1 MGRTAEADRPSWR
14 CSYAACYRQ
23 RLVSC
28 RVADLLRIRLLYR
41 VRVKC
46 MTTLKKYGRPAGTL
60 SRREK
65 LQVLIFF
72 VVVVLVILYGMY
84 LGAWSLRQ
92 EEGWPEDS
100 LTSRLR

>member
-1 MGRTAEADRPSWR
+1 
-14 CSYAACYRQ
+14 
-23 RLVSC
+23 
-28 RVADLLRIRLLYR
+28 
-41 VRVKC
+41 
-46 MTTLKKYGRPAGTL
+46 MTTLKKYGRHAGTL

-72 VVVVLVILYGMY
+72 FVVVLVILYGMY

-100 LTSRLR
+100 LTSRLRWRESGDTGLPQADFRGQFS

>member
-1 MGRTAEADRPSWR
+1 
-14 CSYAACYRQ
+14 
-23 RLVSC
+23 
-28 RVADLLRIRLLYR
+28 
-41 VRVKC
+41 
-46 MTTLKKYGRPAGTL
+46 MTTLKKYGGHAGTL

-65 LQVLIFF
+65 FQVLIFF

-100 LTSRLR
+100 LTSRLRSRNPGTPAFPRQIFADSSARI

>member
-1 MGRTAEADRPSWR
+1 
-14 CSYAACYRQ
+14 
-23 RLVSC
+23 
-28 RVADLLRIRLLYR
+28 
-41 VRVKC
+41 
-46 MTTLKKYGRPAGTL
+46 MTTLRKYGKHAGTL

-92 EEGWPEDS
+92 EEGWLEDS